1 MKVTTA
7 WTFYDWANSAFSLV
21 ITSAIFPSYFLN
33 VTVPVLHIGN
43 ITMSNSSF
51 YAYIIAT
58 AYLFVA
64 IMSPFASGFADSA
77 NNKKMMMLLFTI
89 IGSFNCFLLFFFDGM
104 SNLQFGATAFI
115 FALIGF
121 IGSIVFYNAFLPEI
135 TTEDRFDSLSARGFS
150 MGYIGSVILL
160 LVNLALITYPDT
172 FGLSSSGQAARVSF
186 AMVGIWWIGFATI
199 PLHYLPGS
207 FRLQL
212 KRSKIAEGL
221 YILKDVWYK
230 LRHLPAIK
238 HYLTAFFFYNAGVQT
253 VMLLAATFAKKEL
266 NFSTSDLIIIILILQ
281 LVAVVGAIFFSKLSG
296 WRSNKFSL
304 MTMLLIWVAICVTGY
319 LVVTKTQFYILAA
332 TVGLVMGG
340 IQSLSRST
348 YSKLIYTHQGETTSF
363 FSFYDVVDKIST
375 LLGTFTFGFIE
386 NVTDNMRNSI
396 FALGLFFICGIALL
410 AITNLSD
417 TNKNSMSE
425 AL

>member
-1 MKVTTA
+1 
-7 WTFYDWANSAFSLV
+7 
-21 ITSAIFPSYFLN
+21 
-33 VTVPVLHIGN
+33 
-43 ITMSNSSF
+43 
-51 YAYIIAT
+51 
-58 AYLFVA
+58 
-64 IMSPFASGFADSA
+64 
-77 NNKKMMMLLFTI
+77 
-89 IGSFNCFLLFFFDGM
+89 
-104 SNLQFGATAFI
+104 
-115 FALIGF
+115 
-121 IGSIVFYNAFLPEI
+121 
-135 TTEDRFDSLSARGFS
+135 
-150 MGYIGSVILL
+150 
-160 LVNLALITYPDT
+160 
-172 FGLSSSGQAARVSF
+172 
-186 AMVGIWWIGFATI
+186 VGIWWIGFATI

>member
-33 VTVPVLHIGN
+33 VTDPVLHIGN

-348 YSKLIYTHQGETTSF
+348 YSKLIYTH
-363 FSFYDVVDKIST
+363 
-375 LLGTFTFGFIE
+375 
-386 NVTDNMRNSI
+386 
-396 FALGLFFICGIALL
+396 
-410 AITNLSD
+410 
-417 TNKNSMSE
+417 
-425 AL
+425 

>member
-33 VTVPVLHIGN
+33 VTDPVLHIGN

-186 AMVGIWWIGFATI
+186 AMV
-199 PLHYLPGS
+199 
-207 FRLQL
+207 
-212 KRSKIAEGL
+212 
-221 YILKDVWYK
+221 V
-230 LRHLPAIK
+230 
-238 HYLTAFFFYNAGVQT
+238 AGV
-253 VMLLAATFAKKEL
+253 
-266 NFSTSDLIIIILILQ
+266 S
-281 LVAVVGAIFFSKLSG
+281 
-296 WRSNKFSL
+296 
-304 MTMLLIWVAICVTGY
+304 
-319 LVVTKTQFYILAA
+319 
-332 TVGLVMGG
+332 
-340 IQSLSRST
+340 
-348 YSKLIYTHQGETTSF
+348 
-363 FSFYDVVDKIST
+363 
-375 LLGTFTFGFIE
+375 
-386 NVTDNMRNSI
+386 
-396 FALGLFFICGIALL
+396 
-410 AITNLSD
+410 
-417 TNKNSMSE
+417 
-425 AL
+425 